1 MKTERTLLWI
11 IVFIAILAT
20 GMGGTLDIAE
30 NKTITKEHLWNDGQ
44 FIMLLAIFL
53 ALIIQ

>member
-11 IVFIAILAT
+11 IVFVAILAT
-20 GMGGTLDIAE
+20 GIGGTLDIAE